1 MRGYIKKTLLILLIL
16 LNSNLNI
23 LSQSSVIVPDGDAP
37 RGFVSNILVQ
47 GTIPGPVAEITIKFR
62 YNALLLDIKKIT
74 GGPDFA
80 FTDGE
85 INFDNN
91 MTILDS
97 AILTISG
104 LNVQPVEN
112 GTICVVE
119 LEGLAGP
126 DSIAIFEPVEML
138 INGEEP
144 GNIDYLSGILTIG
157 DPVFQRFP
165 ENLGSNYPN
174 PFNFNTKFPF
184 SINKKTK
191 VKFYIYSLD
200 GNLVQEI
207 PHPSPI
213 IEYYF
218 FDSNGKPMKDALSN
232 GFERGK
238 YEIELIPVNWKVAK
252 GIYFMI
258 METSKK
264 VYHRTFIF
272 MR

>member
-1 MRGYIKKTLLILLIL
+1 MPGYIKKSLLILLIL
-16 LNSNLNI
+16 LNSNLCI
-23 LSQSSVIVPDGDAP
+23 FSQSSVIVPDGNAR
-37 RGFVSNILVQ
+37 RGYVTQILVQ
-47 GTIPGPVAEITIKFR
+47 GTIPGPVAEIKIKFR

-74 GGPDFA
+74 GGQDFA

-85 INFDNN
+85 ITFDNN
-91 MTILDS
+91 MAILDS

-104 LNVQPVEN
+104 VNVQPVEN
-112 GTICVVE
+112 DTICIVE

-126 DSIAIFEPVEML
+126 DSIAILEPVEML

-144 GNIDYLSGILTIG
+144 SNINYLPGILRIG

-165 ENLGSNYPN
+165 ENLGTNYPN

-200 GNLVQEI
+200 GSLVQEI
-207 PHPSPI
+207 PHSSPI

-218 FDSNGKPMKDALSN
+218 FDSNGKPIKDALNS

-238 YEIELIPVNWKVAK
+238 YEIELIPVNRKVAK